1 MRIMTNKCLIK
12 KETNR
17 GDINLMK
24 RRTTTRQLSEAITNG
39 LLQVVKAECYYKT
52 SRKTD
57 VVETDKFLE
66 DLQFLCEADVFMDCV
81 GWHCQKDYKTNQY
94 IAETGRMDGDSE
106 NIITIH
112 MRVNEGVKTEDIE
125 KMLLMKE
132 ED

>member
-1 MRIMTNKCLIK
+1 
-12 KETNR
+12 
-17 GDINLMK
+17 MK
-24 RRTTTRQLSEAITNG
+24 RRTTTRQLSEALTNG

-112 MRVNEGVKTEDIE
+112 MRVNEGVSDENIK
-125 KMLLMKE
+125 KALLME
-132 ED
+132 EW

>member
-1 MRIMTNKCLIK
+1 
-12 KETNR
+12 
-17 GDINLMK
+17 MK

-66 DLQFLCEADVFMDCV
+66 ELQFLCETNIFMDCV
-81 GWHCQKDYKTNQY
+81 GWHYQKDYKTNQY
-94 IAETGRMDGDSE
+94 ISETGRMDGDSE
-106 NIITIH
+106 NIITVH
-112 MRVNEGVKTEDIE
+112 MRANDGVKREDIE
-125 KMLLMKE
+125 KVLLMKE

>member
-1 MRIMTNKCLIK
+1 MRIMTNKCH
-12 KETNR
+12 
-17 GDINLMK
+17 
-24 RRTTTRQLSEAITNG
+24 
-39 LLQVVKAECYYKT
+39 YKT

-112 MRVNEGVKTEDIE
+112 MRVNEGVSDENIK
-125 KMLLMKE
+125 KALLME
-132 ED
+132 EW

>member
-1 MRIMTNKCLIK
+1 
-12 KETNR
+12 
-17 GDINLMK
+17 MK

-112 MRVNEGVKTEDIE
+112 MRVNEGVSDENIK
-125 KMLLMKE
+125 KALLME
-132 ED
+132 EW

>member
-1 MRIMTNKCLIK
+1 
-12 KETNR
+12 
-17 GDINLMK
+17 MK

-112 MRVNEGVKTEDIE
+112 MCVNEGVKTEDIE

>member
-24 RRTTTRQLSEAITNG
+24 RRTATRQLSEAITNG

-52 SRKTD
+52 SRKTNP
-57 VVETDKFLE
+57 VETDKFLE
-66 DLQFLCEADVFMDCV
+66 DLQFLCEADVFADCV
-81 GWHCQKDYKTNQY
+81 GWHYQKDYKTNQY

-112 MRVNEGVKTEDIE
+112 MRVNEGVSDENIK
-125 KMLLMKE
+125 KALLME
-132 ED
+132 EW